1 VAPQE
6 KADAR
11 AAVVRVLDGF
21 PKDGRLVY
29 VRPNDL
35 DSGLLED
42 DLAAVV
48 RPGLDGIHLPKV
60 HRPATLV
67 HVDHYLTLLERL
79 SGLPCGSV
87 RMMAWIESAEGV
99 ANVEA
104 ICAASPRLVAVSV
117 GSEDYAASLGVGRSA
132 DGAELAFA
140 RARVVN
146 AAAAS
151 GLVAIDGRNPSWG
164 TGTASGRPPGPPA
177 SSATGASS
185 ASIPIRSGWST
196 TPSRHRGRSGP
207 GPRGS
212 SRPSKPPAVRASA
225 PSRSTDPW
233 STSRSTS
240 GPASCCNGATACPRH
255 RPERT
260 GTEARSSSPGTGYGA
275 AYATGGRIG
284 AAPKSGCWIT
294 AFVTGGRNGRGQFQ

>member
-1 VAPQE
+1 MSTGNGAGPRPLIRSILSVPGSSPRFLAKAEAVPADVIAFDLEDSVAPQE

-11 AAVVRVLDGF
+11 AAVARVLDGF

-67 HVDHYLTLLERL
+67 HVDHYLTLLQRL

-117 GSEDYAASLGVGRSA
+117 GSEDYAASLGVGRSS

-151 GLVAIDGRNPSWG
+151 GLVAIDGAESVLGDRDRFWQAARAARQLG
-164 TGTASGRPPGPPA
+164 Y
-177 SSATGASS
+177 
-185 ASIPIRSGWST
+185 
-196 TPSRHRGRSGP
+196 RGKFCIHP
-207 GPRGS
+207 DQ
-212 SRPSKPPAVRASA
+212 VRLVNDAFA
-225 PSRSTDPW
+225 PS
-233 STSRSTS
+233 
-240 GPASCCNGATACPRH
+240 GA
-255 RPERT
+255 ERAWAET
-260 GTEARSSSPGTGYGA
+260 VVEAFEA
-275 AYATGGRIG
+275 ARRQGIG
-284 AAPKSGCWIT
+284 AISVDGSMVDLPIYERARQLLQWRDRVPAPPS
-294 AFVTGGRNGRGQFQ
+294 